1 MIVVPAASP
10 LDRIV
15 DYATVPQIVALS
27 TIVRREYDDLDMS
40 TSSFSSR
47 SGTSVATPI
56 AAPATAPAI
65 ADEPGI
71 AAWRSF
77 LVAHARI
84 TRRLDEELQAAHGLS
99 LAEYDALLQIAH
111 APGRRVRMNVLAERV
126 ILSRSGIT
134 RLVDR
139 LEAAGSVERAA
150 CSTDARG
157 QEAVLTPLGFER
169 LRTAATTH
177 LDGIRRYFLER
188 LDADD
193 LANLEASLG
202 RVADP
207 LASGNRPTHEG
218 CPPAEA

>member
-1 MIVVPAASP
+1 MPTTSATP
-10 LDRIV
+10 PP
-15 DYATVPQIVALS
+15 ATVHEAPTAV
-27 TIVRREYDDLDMS
+27 
-40 TSSFSSR
+40 
-47 SGTSVATPI
+47 
-56 AAPATAPAI
+56 PATAAVV

-71 AAWRSF
+71 GAWRSF
-77 LVAHARI
+77 LTAHARV

-157 QEAVLTPLGFER
+157 QEAVLTPLGLDR
-169 LRTAATTH
+169 LRAAATTH
-177 LDGIRRYFLER
+177 LAGVRRYFLGR
-188 LDADD
+188 LDETA
-193 LANLEASLG
+193 LAGLEASLG

-207 LASGNRPTHEG
+207 LGSGSHSTHEG

>member
-1 MIVVPAASP
+1 MTTTTQSTRPAAGP
-10 LDRIV
+10 
-15 DYATVPQIVALS
+15 
-27 TIVRREYDDLDMS
+27 RRP
-40 TSSFSSR
+40 R
-47 SGTSVATPI
+47 PSGTPI
-56 AAPATAPAI
+56 T
-65 ADEPGI
+65 ELPGI
-71 AAWRSF
+71 DAWRSF
-77 LVAHARI
+77 LTAHARI

-139 LEAAGSVERAA
+139 LEAAGSVERMA

-157 QEAVLTPLGFER
+157 QEAVLTPVGLDR
-169 LRTAATTH
+169 LRVAAATH
-177 LDGIRRYFLER
+177 LDGVRRYFLDR

-193 LANLEASLG
+193 LAGLEASLR

-207 LASGNRPTHEG
+207 
-218 CPPAEA
+218 

>member
-1 MIVVPAASP
+1 
-10 LDRIV
+10 
-15 DYATVPQIVALS
+15 
-27 TIVRREYDDLDMS
+27 MS
-40 TSSFSSR
+40 TPSISALSSR
-47 SGTSVATPI
+47 SRVVPPSAAASATVV
-56 AAPATAPAI
+56 

-71 AAWRSF
+71 GAWRSF
-77 LVAHARI
+77 LHAHARI

-157 QEAVLTPLGFER
+157 QEAVLTKAGLER
-169 LRTAATTH
+169 LRAAATTH
-177 LDGIRRYFLER
+177 LDGVRRYFLDR
-188 LDADD
+188 LDAED
-193 LANLEASLG
+193 LAALEASLG
-202 RVADP
+202 RVSDP
-207 LASGNRPTHEG
+207 LGPASRSGHEG
-218 CPPAEA
+218 CAPDEA

>member
-1 MIVVPAASP
+1 
-10 LDRIV
+10 
-15 DYATVPQIVALS
+15 
-27 TIVRREYDDLDMS
+27 MS
-40 TSSFSSR
+40 SSSAPPS
-47 SGTSVATPI
+47 API
-56 AAPATAPAI
+56 AVEAPTAVPATAAVV

-71 AAWRSF
+71 GAWRNF
-77 LVAHARI
+77 LTAHARI

-139 LEAAGSVERAA
+139 LEADGSVKRIA
-150 CSTDARG
+150 CVTDARG
-157 QEAVLTPLGFER
+157 QEAVLTKEGLER

-177 LDGIRRYFLER
+177 LDGVRRLFLGR
-188 LDADD
+188 LDADA
-193 LANLEASLG
+193 LAGLEASLG

-207 LASGNRPTHEG
+207 LASGTRATHEG
-218 CPPAEA
+218 CPPVDD